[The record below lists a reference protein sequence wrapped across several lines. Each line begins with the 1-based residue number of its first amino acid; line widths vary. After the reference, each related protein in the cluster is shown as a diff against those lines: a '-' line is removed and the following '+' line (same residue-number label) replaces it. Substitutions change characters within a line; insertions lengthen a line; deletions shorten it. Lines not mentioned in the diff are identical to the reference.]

1 MYTDTVLVFEY
12 TLHYFCSQLSTANAN
27 IYVGHTVYIIL
38 CNSPSYCTHFCIYT
52 TYCMYNRNNVSVMT
66 FFFLAVF

>member
-1 MYTDTVLVFEY
+1 MYTNAVLV
-12 TLHYFCSQLSTANAN
+12 CLSAHCNTSVLSCLLQMQIIMLA
-27 IYVGHTVYIIL
+27 IL
-38 CNSPSYCTHFCIYT
+38 CISLIFTLTFVYYT